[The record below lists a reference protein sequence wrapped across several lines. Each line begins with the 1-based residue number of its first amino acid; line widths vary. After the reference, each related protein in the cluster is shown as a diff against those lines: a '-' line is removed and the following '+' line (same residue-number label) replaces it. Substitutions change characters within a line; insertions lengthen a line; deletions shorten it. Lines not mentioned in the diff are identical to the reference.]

1 MKNSIKQ
8 MLRTPV
14 QSVLF
19 IALIMIVTVML
30 VAGGNL
36 WVTSDRLSKS
46 YEDDFITIGTV
57 TQKPDSIAYKEVWD
71 AEKQDYRIYKIPQY
85 SRYTT
90 VQDLDFPEAAYILK
104 PEKRGYWGSYV
115 PEYVHMTETGTYK
128 EDNFVLAV
136 EFSPKEDTVPSHSV
150 KIEIK
155 KVLGTD
161 KTMENTVVWF
171 CDHTNRYPEELR
183 ADKTYVA
190 LITQIAYPHG
200 PEWEGRENSHSTME
214 YGPVSI
220 ETTLYTSEGQRV
232 EDPFGTQEIYELTE
246 GFYDTPVG
254 QRFLAIA
261 DMASVY
267 YDTQPVVGTKS
278 TELLMPF
285 YEGSAWVCEGRY
297 PTQEEYE
304 QGSEVCLAPRIFA
317 ENNGLSVGE
326 QVTLRLYY
334 TNTGEDAAVNFG
346 FYGGGYSFNLLG
358 LDGKLLEPF
367 EKKEYTIVGIYDYAP
382 SVSGIARDEL
392 IIPLNSVEQKFENL
406 VSIGAM
412 SDENTSFQ
420 IENGTIAN
428 YLEISAKQGADNL
441 IFTFYDRG
449 YSALM
454 EGIQNL
460 SNMSVALL
468 VMGLIAAVIL
478 TLQIAHI
485 YITKQKRR
493 LSIERLMGMTGKQCR
508 TITLTGILILLL
520 LGTVP
525 GVAVGTVISNHV
537 NVEDMGQED
546 FSRKYSNLGLAVE
559 TEIDISGQ
567 QQSGLAV
574 SSIMGSLVIVLGMG
588 ISSVKL
594 WNILSEEPLYLLE
607 DSMAG
612 K

>member
-8 MLRTPV
+8 MLRIPV
-14 QSVLF
+14 QSVLI

-36 WVTSDRLSKS
+36 WVTSDSLSKA

-85 SRYTT
+85 NRYTT
-90 VQDLDFPEAAYILK
+90 VQDLDFPETAYILK

-136 EFSPKEDTVPSHSV
+136 EFSPKEDTVPDHSV

-171 CDHTNRYPEELR
+171 CDHTNRYPEELT

-190 LITQIAYPHG
+190 LIAQIAYPHG

-232 EDPFGTQEIYELTE
+232 EEPFGTQEIYELTE

-254 QRFLAIA
+254 QCFLAIA

-267 YDTQPVVGTKS
+267 YDTQPVVGTNS
-278 TELLMPF
+278 TDLLMPF

-304 QGSEVCLAPRIFA
+304 QGSAVCLAPRIFA
-317 ENNGLSVGE
+317 ENNDLSVGE

-367 EKKEYTIVGIYDYAP
+367 EKKEYTIVGIYDYVP

-406 VSIGAM
+406 VSFGAM

-420 IENGTIAN
+420 IENGTIAD
-428 YLEISAKQGADNL
+428 YLEISAKQGVDNL

-460 SNMSVALL
+460 KNVSVALL
-468 VMGLIAAVIL
+468 IMGLIAVVIL

-559 TEIDISGQ
+559 TEIDISDQ

-574 SSIMGSLVIVLGMG
+574 SCIMGSLVIVLGMG
-588 ISSVKL
+588 ISGVKL
-594 WNILSEEPLYLLE
+594 RNILSEEPLYLLE
-607 DSMAG
+607 DSMVG

>member
-1 MKNSIKQ
+1 MQNAIKQ

-14 QSVLF
+14 QSVLI

-36 WVTSDRLSKS
+36 WVTSDSLSKA

-57 TQKPDSIAYKEVWD
+57 TQKPDSIVYKEVWD
-71 AEKQDYRIYKIPQY
+71 AEKKDYRIYKIPQY
-85 SRYTT
+85 NRYTT

-136 EFSPKEDTVPSHSV
+136 EFSPKEDTVPDHSV

-155 KVLGTD
+155 KVWGTE
-161 KTMENTVVWF
+161 KTMEGAVVWF
-171 CDHTNRYPEELR
+171 CDHMNRYPEELE

-200 PEWEGRENSHSTME
+200 PEWEGRENSHSTLE

-220 ETTLYTSEGQRV
+220 ETTLYTPEGQRI

-246 GFYDTPVG
+246 GFYDTPAG

-261 DMASVY
+261 DMAVVY
-267 YDTQPVVGTKS
+267 FDTQPVVGMNS
-278 TELLMPF
+278 TDLLMPF

-304 QGSEVCLAPRIFA
+304 QGSAVCLAPRIFA
-317 ENNGLSVGE
+317 ENNGLSVGD
-326 QVTLRLYY
+326 QVTVRLYY

-358 LDGKLLEPF
+358 SDGKLLEPF
-367 EKKEYTIVGIYDYAP
+367 EEKEYTIVGIYDYAP

-392 IIPLNSVEQKFENL
+392 IVPLNSVEQKFENL
-406 VSIGAM
+406 VSFGAM

-420 IENGTIAN
+420 LENGTITD

-460 SNMSVALL
+460 KNVSVALL
-468 VMGLIAAVIL
+468 IMGLIAVVIL
-478 TLQIAHI
+478 TLQIVHI

-525 GVAVGTVISNHV
+525 GVAVGTAISNHV

-559 TEIDISGQ
+559 TEIDISCQ
-567 QQSGLAV
+567 QQSDLAI
-574 SSIMGSLVIVLGMG
+574 SCIMGSLVIVLGMG
-588 ISSVKL
+588 ISGVKL
-594 WNILSEEPLYLLE
+594 RNILSKEPLYLLE